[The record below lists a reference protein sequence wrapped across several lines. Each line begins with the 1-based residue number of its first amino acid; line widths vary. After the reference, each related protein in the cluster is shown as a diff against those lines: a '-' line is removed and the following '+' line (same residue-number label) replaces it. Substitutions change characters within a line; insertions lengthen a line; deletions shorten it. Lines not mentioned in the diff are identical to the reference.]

1 MLVLTRKIGQQI
13 ILGDDIVITV
23 VEVDRG
29 RVRIGIDAP
38 KAVQVMRRELLD
50 SEPTQPPQ
58 S

>member
-13 ILGDDIVITV
+13 VLGDDIVITV